1 MENNLSVNSFNAR
14 LYGQPIKKVPRDL
27 YIPPNALEIILEAF
41 EGPLDLLIY
50 LIRKEN
56 FNILDIPISQVTSQY
71 LEYVEK
77 IREHNLELASEYLL
91 MAAVLIEIKAR
102 MLLPKQ
108 NFLEEDDEIDDP
120 RAELVRQLIEYE
132 KYKKAAKTIDKI
144 PRVDREIL
152 IPYVLHVPSNQKILP
167 EVSSKDLFNSLKS
180 AMQARS
186 LNASHSIAREI
197 LSVRD
202 HMAIILDKIKESS
215 YFEFLNFFTSKKPKT
230 RMSIVVHF
238 IALLELSKTGLIKI
252 SQAKYDAPIWI
263 SDPNKNDDRSKID

>member
-1 MENNLSVNSFNAR
+1 MQNNIVVKKNLNAR
-14 LYGQPIKKVPRDL
+14 LYGQPISQFPRDL

-56 FNILDIPISQVTSQY
+56 FNILDIPMSQVTSQY
-71 LEYVEK
+71 LNYVEK

-102 MLLPKQ
+102 MLIPNQSSLD
-108 NFLEEDDEIDDP
+108 EEDEIDDP

-132 KYKKAAKTIDKI
+132 KYKKISKSIDEI
-144 PRVDREIL
+144 PRVDREIS
-152 IPYVLHVPSNQKILP
+152 IPYVLHVSSNQKILP
-167 EVSSKDLFNSLKS
+167 EVTSEDLFTSFKSVMVAQSLKI
-180 AMQARS
+180 
-186 LNASHSIAREI
+186 SHSIAKEI

-202 HMAIILDKIKESS
+202 HMTIILNKIKDSS
-215 YFEFLNFFTSKKPKT
+215 YFEFMNFFSSKKPNT

-238 IALLELSKTGLIKI
+238 IALLELAKSGLIKV
-252 SQAKYDAPIWI
+252 SQAKHDAPIWI
-263 SDPNKNDDRSKID
+263 SDPTKNDKSKIN

>member
-1 MENNLSVNSFNAR
+1 MENNLAVKNLNAR
-14 LYGQPIKKVPRDL
+14 LYGQPISRVPRDL

-56 FNILDIPISQVTSQY
+56 FNILDIPMSEVTAQY
-71 LEYVEK
+71 LNYVEK

-102 MLLPKQ
+102 MLIPNQSSLD
-108 NFLEEDDEIDDP
+108 EEDEIDDP

-132 KYKKAAKTIDKI
+132 KYKKISKSIDEI
-144 PRVDREIL
+144 PRVDREIS
-152 IPYVLHVPSNQKILP
+152 IPYVLHVSSNQKILP
-167 EVSSKDLFNSLKS
+167 EVTSEDLFTSFKSVMVAQSLKI
-180 AMQARS
+180 
-186 LNASHSIAREI
+186 SHSIAKEI

-202 HMAIILDKIKESS
+202 HMTIILNKIKDSS
-215 YFEFLNFFTSKKPKT
+215 YFEFMNLFSSKKPNT

-238 IALLELSKTGLIKI
+238 IALLELAKSGLIKV
-252 SQAKYDAPIWI
+252 SQAKHDAPIWI
-263 SDPNKNDDRSKID
+263 SDPTKNDKSKIN

>member
-1 MENNLSVNSFNAR
+1 MENNLAVKNLNAR
-14 LYGQPIKKVPRDL
+14 LYGQPISQVPRDL

-56 FNILDIPISQVTSQY
+56 FNILDIPMSEVTAQY
-71 LEYVEK
+71 LNYVEK

-102 MLLPKQ
+102 MLIPNQSSLD
-108 NFLEEDDEIDDP
+108 EEDEIDDP

-132 KYKKAAKTIDKI
+132 KYKKVSKSIDEI
-144 PRVDREIL
+144 PRVDREIST
-152 IPYVLHVPSNQKILP
+152 PYVLHVSSNKKILP
-167 EVSSKDLFNSLKS
+167 EVTSVDLFTSFKSVMLAQSLKV
-180 AMQARS
+180 
-186 LNASHSIAREI
+186 SHSIAKEI

-202 HMAIILDKIKESS
+202 HMTIILNKIKESN
-215 YFEFLNFFTSKKPKT
+215 YFEFMNFFSSKKPNT

-238 IALLELSKTGLIKI
+238 IALLELAKSGLIKV
-252 SQAKYDAPIWI
+252 SQAKHDAPIWI
-263 SDPNKNDDRSKID
+263 SDPTRNDKSNID